1 MCVGTEHAPLLSALS
16 HRYNLPDTLGVVSS
30 NHQTKS
36 VVGFQPR
43 MSRSFNG
50 MLNDPAFPHLLIPDA
65 VHGSHALMSE
75 IIDQSGSLGF
85 NAVHNRGNFGRG
97 NYFAGH
103 FPYSAQENFAKNKM
117 HLCKSCGFLAREFNV
132 HCSCTTPNMSTVR
145 ELLHVAVDIGENDD
159 SNIMGH
165 GGPREPNPVDKFT
178 RHDDKLPYVG

>member
-1 MCVGTEHAPLLSALS
+1 MSISLMRELKSLKSREEMCVGTECAPLLSALS
-16 HRYNLPDTLGVVSS
+16 HRYNLPDASGVVSS

-65 VHGSHALMSE
+65 VHGSHRDALMSE

-85 NAVHNRGNFGRG
+85 NAVHHRGNFGKG

-103 FPYSAQENFAKNKM
+103 FP
-117 HLCKSCGFLAREFNV
+117 
-132 HCSCTTPNMSTVR
+132 
-145 ELLHVAVDIGENDD
+145 
-159 SNIMGH
+159 
-165 GGPREPNPVDKFT
+165 
-178 RHDDKLPYVG
+178 